1 MHTTLEAIR
10 PIELAEIREARTRI
24 ASTIV
29 RTPLVHLEMGPN
41 YPDIRLKLENLQP
54 INAYK
59 LRGAANAVAML
70 PESERK
76 RGVWTISAGNAGQG
90 VAYAAR
96 QAGVP
101 CTVVVIETAPESKV
115 KRMCAL
121 GAKLIPVPYDVAW
134 KALEER
140 SFPGAEGT
148 FVHPF
153 DDHNFIAGHGTMGL
167 EILEDAPDTAA
178 VIASIG
184 GGGLITGVGSA
195 IKALKPEIKV
205 FGVEPETAAPAALS
219 FEKGSPQAF
228 PNWKASFVDGAG
240 GQSMFPRMWER
251 MKPVV
256 DNYFFVTLEE
266 TKKAMRLMA
275 EKARVISEGAG
286 ALPVAAALT
295 GKVGKGPIV
304 AIVSGG
310 NIDMKKFC
318 ELIGATTSA

>member
-1 MHTTLEAIR
+1 MRTTLEAIR

-29 RTPLVHLEMGPN
+29 RTPLVHLEMGPD

-70 PESERK
+70 PEPERK

-96 QAGVP
+96 QAGMP
-101 CTVVVIETAPESKV
+101 CTVVVIKTAPESKIN
-115 KRMCAL
+115 RMRAL
-121 GAKLIPVPYDVAW
+121 GAKLIPVPYDIAW

-140 SFPGAEGT
+140 SYPGAEGT

-205 FGVEPETAAPAALS
+205 WGVEPETAAPAALS
-219 FEKGSPQAF
+219 FEKGSPQVF
-228 PNWKASFVDGAG
+228 KDFKQSFVDGAG

-256 DNYFFVTLEE
+256 DDYIVVTLDE

-286 ALPVAAALT
+286 ALPVAAALA
-295 GKVGKGPIV
+295 GKAGKGPIV

-310 NIDMKKFC
+310 NIDLKKFF
-318 ELIGATTSA
+318 ELIAL

>member
-1 MHTTLEAIR
+1 MPKTLEAVR
-10 PIELAEIREARTRI
+10 PIELAEIREARKRI
-24 ASTIV
+24 AATVV
-29 RTPLVHLEMGPN
+29 RTPLVRLELGAGH
-41 YPDIRLKLENLQP
+41 PDIRLKLENLQP

-70 PESERK
+70 SESERK

-101 CTVVVIETAPESKV
+101 CTVVVIETAPESKI
-115 KRMCAL
+115 KRMRAL

-140 SFPGAEGT
+140 SFPGANGT

-153 DDHNFIAGHGTMGL
+153 DDHNFIAGHATMGL
-167 EILEDAPDTAA
+167 EILEDAPDTVA

-205 FGVEPETAAPAALS
+205 WGVEPETAAPAALS
-219 FEKGSPQAF
+219 FAKGSAQVF
-228 PNWKASFVDGAG
+228 KDWKTSFVDGAG
-240 GQSMFPRMWER
+240 GQSMFPRMWDR

-256 DNYFFVTLEE
+256 DGYIVVSLDE

-275 EKARVISEGAG
+275 EKARIISEGAG

-295 GKVGKGPIV
+295 GKAGKGPIV

-318 ELIGATTSA
+318 ELINGSAS

>member
-1 MHTTLEAIR
+1 MRTTLEAVR

-59 LRGAANAVAML
+59 LRGAANAVALL

-101 CTVVVIETAPESKV
+101 CTVVVIETAPESKIN
-115 KRMCAL
+115 RMRAL
-121 GAKLIPVPYDVAW
+121 GAKLLPVPYEIAW

-140 SFPGAEGT
+140 SFPGADGT
-148 FVHPF
+148 FIHPF
-153 DDHNFIAGHGTMGL
+153 DDDNFIAGHGTMGL
-167 EILEDAPDTAA
+167 EILEDAPDTRA

-184 GGGLITGVGSA
+184 GGGLITGLGSA

-219 FEKGSPQAF
+219 FEKGSPQVF
-228 PNWKASFVDGAG
+228 PNWRASFVDGAG

-251 MKPVV
+251 MQPIV
-256 DNYFFVTLEE
+256 DGYLVVTLEE
-266 TKKAMRLMA
+266 TKNAMRFMA
-275 EKARVISEGAG
+275 EKARIISEGAG
-286 ALPVAAALT
+286 ALPLAAALSR
-295 GKVGKGPIV
+295 KVGKGPIV

-310 NIDMKKFC
+310 NIDLNKFC
-318 ELIGATTSA
+318 ELVSQARY